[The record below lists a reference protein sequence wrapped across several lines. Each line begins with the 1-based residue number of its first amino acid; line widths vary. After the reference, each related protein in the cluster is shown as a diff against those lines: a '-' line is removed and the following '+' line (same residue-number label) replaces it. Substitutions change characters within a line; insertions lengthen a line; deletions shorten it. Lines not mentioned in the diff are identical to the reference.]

1 MYFLQFKLLKPLT
14 EINNISITQFNSISF
29 TENQSCLG
37 RWIFINCYLWNSKI
51 LTSINKNNYIIM
63 NVLLSKFT
71 TKHNTA
77 PFSQIKI
84 EDYFP
89 AFQEGIALA
98 KTEIDAIVNNPEAPT
113 FENTVVAMD
122 FAGDILDRLSSVF
135 FNLNSAETSD
145 EMQKIA
151 QEVSPLLSEFGN
163 DITLNAALFAKI
175 KTVYEQKENL
185 NLTPEQTT
193 LLDKKYKSFSRNG
206 ANLPEDK
213 KDQLREIDKEL
224 SKLSLQFGE
233 NVLAETNAFE
243 LHLTDEKDLAG
254 LPEGTIEA
262 ARLLAK
268 EKEKEGWIFTLD
280 HPSYVPFLTY
290 ADNREL
296 RKKMAIA
303 FGARSFQNNE
313 FDNQEN
319 VLKIAKLRF
328 ERANLLGYKTHAHFV
343 LEERMAQ
350 SPEKVFT
357 FLNDLL
363 AKAKPAA
370 QKEFA
375 ELAAFAK
382 ELDGIEQLEKWDGA
396 YYSEKL
402 KQQLFNLDDEKLKPY
417 FQLEK
422 VLDGAFTVAKKL
434 YGLTFTE
441 VFDIDKYHEEVT
453 TYEVTDAENN
463 LVSIFYADFFPRK
476 GKRNGAWMTSFKSQ
490 SKKDGV
496 NERPHISN
504 VCNFTKPTETKPSL
518 LTFNEVTTLF
528 HEFGHGLHGML
539 ANTTYPSLS
548 GTSVFWD
555 FVELPSQIMENWCYE
570 PEALALFANH
580 YETGEIIPIEYVQ
593 KIKESASFQEGMAT
607 LRQLSFGLLDMA
619 WHGQDPTSI
628 TDLKTFETEQFANTQ
643 LYPDVKENAM
653 STAFSH
659 IFQGGYSSGYYS
671 YKWAEVL
678 DADAFEYFQES
689 GIFNVEV
696 ATKFKE
702 NVLSKG
708 GTEHPMILYKRFR
721 GQEPKPEAL
730 LKRAGLL

>member
-1 MYFLQFKLLKPLT
+1 MQQNRTLNMNILLQKFDTKLD
-14 EINNISITQFNSISF
+14 
-29 TENQSCLG
+29 
-37 RWIFINCYLWNSKI
+37 
-51 LTSINKNNYIIM
+51 
-63 NVLLSKFT
+63 
-71 TKHNTA
+71 TA
-77 PFSQIKI
+77 PFSKIKN
-84 EDYFP
+84 EDYLP
-89 AFQEGIALA
+89 AFQEAIDLA
-98 KTEIDAIVNNPEAPT
+98 KAEIDTIVNNTETPS
-113 FENTVVAMD
+113 FENTIVALS
-122 FAGDILDRLSSVF
+122 FSGDTLDRISSIF

-163 DITLNAALFAKI
+163 DVTLNADLFARV
-175 KTVYEQKENL
+175 KTVYEQKDSLNL
-185 NLTPEQTT
+185 NAEQKT
-193 LLDKKYKSFSRNG
+193 LLDKQYKSFSRNG

-213 KDQLREIDKEL
+213 KNQLREIDKEL

-262 ARLLAK
+262 ARSLAK
-268 EKEKEGWIFTLD
+268 AQEKQGWIFTLD
-280 HPSYVPFLTY
+280 HPSYIPFVTY
-290 ADNREL
+290 ADNRDL

-303 FGARSFQNNE
+303 FGARCFQNNE
-313 FDNQEN
+313 FDNQEI

-343 LEERMAQ
+343 LEERMAE
-350 SPEKVFT
+350 SPEKVLSFS
-357 FLNDLL
+357 NDLL

-370 QKEFA
+370 QKEFDQ
-375 ELAAFAK
+375 LSAFAK
-382 ELDGIEQLEKWDGA
+382 KLDGLERLEKWDGA

-422 VLDGAFTVAKKL
+422 VLNGAFTIAGNL

-441 VFDIDKYHEEVT
+441 VFDIDKYHEEVM
-453 TYEVTDAENN
+453 TYQVKDQNN
-463 LVSIFYADFFPRK
+463 DLVAVFYADFFPRK

-490 SKKDGV
+490 YIKNGV

-539 ANTTYPSLS
+539 ANTTYPNLS
-548 GTSVFWD
+548 GTSVYWD

-580 YETGEIIPIEYVQ
+580 YETGEVIPQEYVE
-593 KIKESASFQEGMAT
+593 KIKESASFQEGLAT
-607 LRQLSFGLLDMA
+607 MRQLSFGLLDMA
-619 WHGQDPTSI
+619 WHGQDPTNI
-628 TDLKTFETEQFANTQ
+628 TDLKTFETVQFASTQ
-643 LYPDVKENAM
+643 LYPDVAENAM

-678 DADAFEYFQES
+678 DADAFEYFQEN
-689 GIFNVEV
+689 GIFNKEV
-696 ATKFKE
+696 ADKFKE

-721 GQEPKPEAL
+721 GQVPKPDAL

>member
-1 MYFLQFKLLKPLT
+1 MNILLQKFDTKLD
-14 EINNISITQFNSISF
+14 
-29 TENQSCLG
+29 
-37 RWIFINCYLWNSKI
+37 
-51 LTSINKNNYIIM
+51 
-63 NVLLSKFT
+63 
-71 TKHNTA
+71 TA
-77 PFSQIKI
+77 PFSKIKN
-84 EDYFP
+84 ENYLP
-89 AFQEGIALA
+89 AFQEAISLA
-98 KTEIDAIVNNPEAPT
+98 KAEIDTIVNNTDNPT
-113 FENTVVAMD
+113 FENTVEALS
-122 FAGDILDRLSSVF
+122 FSGDTLDRISSIF

-163 DITLNAALFAKI
+163 DVRLNAALFAKV
-175 KTVYEQKENL
+175 KTVYDQRTTLNL
-185 NLTPEQTT
+185 NPEQTT
-193 LLDKKYKSFSRNG
+193 LLDKQYKSFSRNG
-206 ANLPEDK
+206 ANLPEEK
-213 KDQLREIDKEL
+213 KNQLREIDKEL

-233 NVLAETNAFE
+233 NALAETNAFE
-243 LHLTDEKDLAG
+243 LHLTDENDLAG

-262 ARLLAK
+262 ARSLAK
-268 EKEKEGWIFTLD
+268 AQEKEGWIFTLD
-280 HPSYVPFLTY
+280 HPSYVPFVTY

-303 FGARSFQNNE
+303 FGARCFQNNE
-313 FDNQEN
+313 LDNQEI

-343 LEERMAQ
+343 LEERMAEN
-350 SPEKVFT
+350 PEKVKS

-370 QKEFA
+370 KKEF
-375 ELAAFAK
+375 EQLSAFAK

-422 VLDGAFTVAKKL
+422 VLNGAFTIAGKL
-434 YGLTFTE
+434 FGLTFTE
-441 VFDIDKYHEEVT
+441 VFDIDKYHEEVI
-453 TYEVTDAENN
+453 TYEVTDENN
-463 LVSIFYADFFPRK
+463 ELVAVFYADFFPRK

-490 SKKDGV
+490 YVKDGV

-539 ANTTYPSLS
+539 ADTVYPNLS
-548 GTSVFWD
+548 GTSVYWD

-570 PEALALFANH
+570 PEALALFAHH
-580 YETGEIIPIEYVQ
+580 YETGEVIPQEYVE
-593 KIKESASFQEGMAT
+593 KIKESSSFQEGMAT
-607 LRQLSFGLLDMA
+607 MRQLSFGLLDMG
-619 WHGQDPTSI
+619 WHGQDPTNI
-628 TDLKTFETEQFANTQ
+628 TNIKTFETEQFASTQ
-643 LYPDVKENAM
+643 LYPDVAENAM

-678 DADAFEYFQES
+678 DADAFEYFQEN
-689 GIFNVEV
+689 GIFNKEV
-696 ATKFKE
+696 AEKFKE

-721 GQEPKPEAL
+721 GQEPKPDAL
-730 LKRAGLL
+730 LKRAGLI